1 MGLNK
6 AFQLLNDHYLLHRSG
21 KIPDL
26 LLRHWPDHT
35 QFQHWVPVC
44 HHFFD
49 VLDEGFDGNDEYVV
63 PLVEYLSCKL
73 HYAKL
78 LKNKAKRES
87 IIWWVFTQLHYEG
100 FYTRVFATYFD
111 PLVKE
116 TNITIV
122 KMLRKEYLLLQ
133 KQSA

>member
-1 MGLNK
+1 MKIEKKIEHWLKDEKFCDYCNTRINEEIK
-6 AFQLLNDHYLLHRSG
+6 EILLNGAYD
-21 KIPDL
+21 
-26 LLRHWPDHT
+26 
-35 QFQHWVPVC
+35 
-44 HHFFD
+44 HFFEL
-49 VLDEGFDGNDEYVV
+49 LDEGFDGNDEYVV

-87 IIWWVFTQLHYEG
+87 IIWWVFTQLNYEG

-116 TNITIV
+116 TNITII
-122 KMLRKEYLLLQ
+122 KMLRKEYLLLK

>member
-1 MGLNK
+1 MKIEKKIEHWLKDENFCDYCNTRINEEIK
-6 AFQLLNDHYLLHRSG
+6 EILLNGEYD
-21 KIPDL
+21 
-26 LLRHWPDHT
+26 
-35 QFQHWVPVC
+35 
-44 HHFFD
+44 HFFEL
-49 VLDEGFDGNDEYVV
+49 LDEGFDGNDEYVV

-87 IIWWVFTQLHYEG
+87 IIWWVFTQLNYEG

-116 TNITIV
+116 TNITII
-122 KMLRKEYLLLQ
+122 KMLRKEYLLL
-133 KQSA
+133 KNKVHKLW